1 MTMYGDWNKFSRHIA
16 TLDVRLEKRIRR
28 ITMKAARELA
38 RDWKLGIKTKQFG
51 LEANKPLTIE
61 AKGSSTPLIQHGD
74 LIGSIKPHRVDI
86 SGDTWF
92 VGILKNAKTSDG
104 EDLVD
109 IANVLEHGSDGP
121 IKPKNGK
128 YLAIPVTYKAQRAGS
143 PLAYPGH
150 LIYLNN
156 PMTAGAVFVDFEEE
170 EVQYVLL
177 TEVTIQPRPA
187 KKEATKNFGPKLR
200 KMYAD
205 GIRDEVMGKHA

>member
-1 MTMYGDWNKFSRHIA
+1 MAMYGDWDNFARHIG
-16 TLDVRLEKRIRR
+16 TLEQRLIARIRR
-28 ITMKAARELA
+28 ITAKAARELA
-38 RDWKLGIKTKQFG
+38 KDWKLGIKTKQFG

-74 LIGSIKPHRVDI
+74 LIGSIKPHKVSIDGDI
-86 SGDTWF
+86 WF

-104 EDLVD
+104 DSLVD

-121 IKPKNGK
+121 IRPKNGK

-143 PLAYPGH
+143 PLNYPGH
-150 LIYLNN
+150 LIFLNN
-156 PMTAGAVFVDFEEE
+156 PMTEGAVFVDFEEE

-177 TEVTIQPRPA
+177 TEVTIPPRPA
-187 KKEATKNFGPKLR
+187 KREAAKSFGPKLQ

-205 GIRDEVMGKHA
+205 GIREEVMGKHA